1 MFKKGGGRRVVLGD
15 EMREVVEEG
24 PVASKDLGFVPFL
37 IGSHWSTL
45 DKRVI

>member
-15 EMREVVEEG
+15 EMREVVEKG
-24 PVASKDLGFVPFL
+24 FVVFKDLGFVLFL
-37 IGSHWSTL
+37 IGSYWSIL